1 MKKQNKFKKIISQ
14 TLELA
19 KRPVRYAWRHKW
31 KSLILLVVV
40 GGALYA
46 THKPRSNNNDFIT
59 SPVTR
64 GNLRQVVSATGEI
77 RPLNTIRV
85 GSQVSGIIE
94 EILVDFNDQVTKD
107 QVLLR
112 IDPSVLQ
119 ATANEARAALD
130 SAILTRNF
138 DRAEFNRSRTLFQ
151 EGFIARAE
159 MEMAETRFKTSE
171 ESVRRMQ
178 SQYDRAV
185 TNLNFA
191 TITSPVDGTVIARRV
206 DRGQTVAASLQA
218 PDLFEIAED
227 LSQMR
232 IETSVSEADIGVIRE
247 GQPVTFTVDAYPS
260 QVFDGIVRQIRLS
273 PSTVSNVVIYTT
285 IIDVDNS
292 DLKLMPGMTAFVT
305 IAVAEKEDVW
315 KALNSAF
322 LVRSFQNIH
331 DDPCI
336 RSGDCTPRNT
346 LLIERGGNVVMVPY
360 RRGLVTATETEILLE
375 DQGLLHEGDRI
386 ITGRVG
392 VARGNASGGMGGGRP
407 GGGGPGGGGGMGGPP
422 MGAGGGGRR

>member
-1 MKKQNKFKKIISQ
+1 MKKIKQ
-14 TLELA
+14 TRPNRFLEFI
-19 KRPVRYAWRHKW
+19 KRPFRFIWRNKW
-31 KSLILLVVV
+31 KTFLLLVII
-40 GGALYA
+40 GGAFYF
-46 THKPRSNNNDFIT
+46 THRPRTNNDNFIT
-59 SPVTR
+59 TPITR
-64 GNLRQVVSATGEI
+64 GNLKQVVTATGEI
-77 RPLNTIRV
+77 RPLNTIKV

-94 EILVDFNDQVTKD
+94 EIYVDFNDKVKKD

-119 ATANEARAALD
+119 ATVNESKAALD
-130 SAILTRNF
+130 SAIVTRNF
-138 DRAEFNRSRTLFQ
+138 DRAEMGRSQTLFKQ
-151 EGFIARAE
+151 GFIARSE
-159 MEMAETRFKTSE
+159 MEQAETRFKTSE
-171 ESVRRMQ
+171 ESVRRAQ

-191 TITSPVDGTVIARRV
+191 TITSPVDGTVISRRV
-206 DRGQTVAASLQA
+206 DRGQTVAASFQA

-232 IETSVSEADIGVIRE
+232 IETSVSEADIGVIKE
-247 GQPVTFTVDAYPS
+247 GQNVTFTVDAYPS

-292 DLKLMPGMTAFVT
+292 DLRLMPGMTAFVT

-322 LVRSFQNIH
+322 LVRNFNGVY

-336 RSGDCTPRNT
+336 KSGDCTPRNT
-346 LLIERGGNVVMVPY
+346 LLIERGGNVVLVPY
-360 RRGLVTATETEILLE
+360 KRGLVTATETEIVVENQDMLK
-375 DQGLLHEGDRI
+375 EGDKI
-386 ITGRVG
+386 ITGKVG
-392 VARGNASGGMGGGRP
+392 VARGNATGGQIGQRGGMG
-407 GGGGPGGGGGMGGPP
+407 GGGGGMGG
-422 MGAGGGGRR
+422 GGRR

>member
-1 MKKQNKFKKIISQ
+1 MKKQKKFKKIIDQ
-14 TLELA
+14 ARALVTKLVHLA
-19 KRPVRYAWRHKW
+19 RRHKW
-31 KSLILLVVV
+31 KSILLLVVL
-40 GGALYA
+40 GGVLYA
-46 THKPRSNNNDFIT
+46 TNRPTATNNNFIT
-59 SPVTR
+59 SPISR
-64 GNLRQVVSATGEI
+64 GNLQQVVTATGEI

-85 GSQVSGIIE
+85 GAQVSGIIE
-94 EILVDFNDQVTKD
+94 DIMVDFNDQVTQG

-119 ATANEARAALD
+119 ATVNEAKATLD
-130 SAILTRNF
+130 SAIVTRNF
-138 DRAEFNRSRTLFQ
+138 DRAEFERSRTLFR

-159 MEMAETRFKTSE
+159 MEAAETRYRTSQ

-178 SQYDRAV
+178 SQYDRAK
-185 TNLNFA
+185 TNLGFA
-191 TITSPVDGTVIARRV
+191 TITSPVNGTVIARRV

-247 GQPVTFTVDAYPS
+247 GQKVTFTVDAYPS

-305 IAVAEKEDVW
+305 IAVAEKENVW
-315 KALNSAF
+315 KAPNAAF
-322 LVRSFQNIH
+322 LVRSFQGIFE
-331 DDPCI
+331 DSCI
-336 RSGDCTPRNT
+336 KSGECTPRNT
-346 LLIERGGNVVMVPY
+346 LLIERGGNVVLVPY
-360 RRGLVTATETEILLE
+360 RRGLVTATETEIVVE
-375 DQGLLHEGDRI
+375 NQDLLHEDDRI

-392 VARGNASGGMGGGRP
+392 LARGNATGTQARGT
-407 GGGGPGGGGGMGGPP
+407 
-422 MGAGGGGRR
+422 GAGGGGGHPGGPMGGGARR